1 MDVSENLGYV
11 MAANVVER
19 AMESGGL
26 SLRFACCVIINPLT
40 TLSLGRKLSP
50 GCWQSLL
57 MACGSVALGQS
68 EVHRFDPY
76 LVSMART

>member
-26 SLRFACCVIINPLT
+26 SLRFACCVIINQF
-40 TLSLGRKLSP
+40 LSL
-50 GCWQSLL
+50 
-57 MACGSVALGQS
+57 S
-68 EVHRFDPY
+68 EFQLPY
-76 LVSMART
+76 QQT

>member
-26 SLRFACCVIINPLT
+26 SLRCLLCDHK
-40 TLSLGRKLSP
+40 SLDY
-50 GCWQSLL
+50 
-57 MACGSVALGQS
+57 S
-68 EVHRFDPY
+68 EPW
-76 LVSMART
+76 